1 MDVCL
6 FLSHPGLC
14 SETLSQ
20 KKVIINSV
28 LLNFPIAV
36 TKHITKAM
44 NKRKHSIRGFLVTSE
59 DMGVELVS
67 MAVDR
72 EAGIAPEK

>member
-1 MDVCL
+1 M
-6 FLSHPGLC
+6 
-14 SETLSQ
+14 
-20 KKVIINSV
+20 
-28 LLNFPIAV
+28 NFPIAV